1 MNFKNY
7 GLFLESLPYLTNTVD
22 ISELTSASIIS
33 EDESA
38 QPDMQNED
46 GLAKLL
52 SGEKGGP
59 YTKQWNQLVRAMI
72 VSKKSSPNSMIW
84 AATILHDNGEPMIK
98 VVWEVL
104 VITPGTAGK
113 INWQQYNGKGVK
125 VFAPGDTQNIMHP
138 ENLVYKPKTNKQ
150 TTPSS
155 TAQTTGPITFAE
167 LYKLCIAISNKI
179 KNLFDPTKG
188 EYQKLVP
195 FKGSWDGNDR
205 DNEAVKYF
213 KTYIINYINP
223 NLTKI
228 TNGVTQLTGSEK
240 SEMQQNIDQINLAIK
255 NIPIEMVGGKLGNT
269 RVRWA
274 IGNSDGTAINFSVNT
289 DY

>member
-98 VVWEVL
+98 VVWEVR

-125 VFAPGDTQNIMHP
+125 VFEPGDTQNIMHP

-155 TAQTTGPITFAE
+155 TVQTTGPITFAE
-167 LYKLCIAISNKI
+167 LYKLCIVISNKI
-179 KNLFDPTKG
+179 KNLFDSTKG

-195 FKGSWDGNDR
+195 FKGAWDENDR
-205 DNEAVKYF
+205 DNEAAKYF
-213 KTYIINYINP
+213 KTYIANYITP

-255 NIPIEMVGGKLGNT
+255 NIPIKMVGGKLGNT
-269 RVRWA
+269 KVRWT

-289 DY
+289 NY